1 VRRATPGSTVSRAAA
16 YEGHLR
22 NVALASGGDYYR
34 EHFQLGDRLSAAG
47 SFVRRKINRILWG
60 YGERGWVL
68 GRSFVAVGAVMFP
81 LAFWLF
87 VRGNLKLPGGSPLR
101 LIDYELFSFD
111 NLLNRTGFSNVAF
124 TGTSARTLVGF
135 EVLVGLLFIGLFI
148 SLIFNWMRR
157 R

>member
-1 VRRATPGSTVSRAAA
+1 VNAALS
-16 YEGHLR
+16 YL
-22 NVALASGGDYYR
+22 YR
-34 EHFQLGDRLSAAG
+34 KL
-47 SFVRRKINRILWG
+47 NRVLWG

-68 GRSFVAVGAVMFP
+68 GRSFLCVGAIIFP
-81 LAFWLF
+81 LVFWLC
-87 VRGNLKLPGGSPLR
+87 VRDDLKLADGSPLG

-124 TGTSARTLVGF
+124 TGTAAKTLVGV